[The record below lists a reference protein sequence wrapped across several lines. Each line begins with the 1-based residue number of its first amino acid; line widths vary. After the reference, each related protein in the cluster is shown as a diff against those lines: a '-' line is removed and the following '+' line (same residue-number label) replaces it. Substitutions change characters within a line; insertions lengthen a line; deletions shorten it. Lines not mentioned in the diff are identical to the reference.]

1 MKVKYQVIENTKVIA
16 TYEDYNEATKKYKS
30 LKNPNAYIYV
40 IIEPETI
47 EL

>member
-40 IIEPETI
+40 IIEPKTI